1 MEERLATIEAK
12 IAYQD
17 QSIRDLSEEIYRQQQ
32 QLQQL
37 ERTCKYLVEELQ
49 TQTDAESSAV
59 TADEKPPHY

>member
-37 ERTCKYLVEELQ
+37 ERTCKYLIEELQ
-49 TQTDAESSAV
+49 AQTDAKSSEV
-59 TADEKPPHY
+59 TAGEKPPHY